1 MSGAVAPS
9 RAKRLTP
16 KGRRVR
22 EAVLDAAIEIA
33 IPDGLEAVTFGRLA
47 KQLGISKSGLFSHFA
62 TKLEL
67 QLAAVDHAEQ
77 RFVTQVF
84 RAEFLQAPRGLPRLW
99 ALCDGWLL
107 YAQAVAAEGGCF
119 FQALVAEYHNRP
131 GPLRD
136 RAKGTVETFNASLQR
151 AITDAKTAGHL
162 RDDVPTE
169 RFAFELHSLMGGANG
184 GFQLFGD
191 PGVFSLCRDC
201 LRERIEAF
209 RTETAPPLPNREG

>member
-1 MSGAVAPS
+1 M
-9 RAKRLTP
+9 
-16 KGRRVR
+16 R

-33 IPDGLEAVTFGRLA
+33 IPDGLEAVSFGRIA
-47 KQLGISKSGLFSHFA
+47 KQLEISKSGLFSHFA

-84 RAEFLQAPRGLPRLW
+84 RAEFLSAPRGLPRLW

-107 YAQAVAAEGGCF
+107 YAESVAAKGGCF

-151 AITDAKTAGHL
+151 AITDAKAAGHL
-162 RDDVPTE
+162 RTDVDPE

-191 PGVFSLCRDC
+191 PNVFNLCRDC
-201 LRERIEAF
+201 LRVRLQGMA
-209 RTETAPPLPNREG
+209 TASAPPLPVREV